1 MTKNVK
7 IWTTVSQKVLDEIKE
22 IKRLLGYNTETEV
35 IRDAIRNGLL
45 LLKLRANLILQSK
58 VKKRKGAIFSIH
70 DLAADIYDE
79 LKESGKTIEDELR
92 EVWR

>member
-58 VKKRKGAIFSIH
+58 VKKRKGAILSVH

-92 EVWR
+92 EAWR

>member
-58 VKKRKGAIFSIH
+58 VKKRKGAIFSPTV
-70 DLAADIYDE
+70 
-79 LKESGKTIEDELR
+79 GKNDTTGTGKNFTCSITHNK
-92 EVWR
+92 